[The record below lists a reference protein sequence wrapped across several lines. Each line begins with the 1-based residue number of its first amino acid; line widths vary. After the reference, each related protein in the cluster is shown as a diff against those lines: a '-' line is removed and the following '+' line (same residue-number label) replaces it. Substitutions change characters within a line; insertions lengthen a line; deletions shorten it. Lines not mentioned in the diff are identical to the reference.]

1 MGGKAERFEEL
12 IAEIFDE
19 DLQTSDT
26 ATSST
31 SQAAMATA
39 LNMANTVT
47 HNINTRSKRKNIC
60 RLAGYAWK
68 EN

>member
-1 MGGKAERFEEL
+1 MGGKVERFEEL

-26 ATSST
+26 ATSI
-31 SQAAMATA
+31 QAAMATA

-47 HNINTRSKRKNIC
+47 HNINTRSQRKNIC